1 MNGIDKRRARRAFD
15 QAAASYDKVARLQLE
30 MGERLLDRLD
40 YIRIEPRTLLD
51 MGAGTGV
58 MAERLARRYPKAKV
72 LAADFAH
79 GMLLRAR
86 RRGTLF
92 RKPRCLCAEAERL
105 PLANGC
111 VDLIISNAM
120 LQWCDDPARVFG
132 EWLRILRPGGLLMFT
147 SFGPDTLKE
156 LRSAWA
162 AVDDLPH
169 VSRFFDMHALGD
181 ALLGLGWEGA
191 VIDIDRFTLT
201 YGDSMQLM
209 RDIKS
214 LGASN
219 AATGRRPGLTGKGR
233 MRAMTEAYE
242 SFRREG
248 LLPASYEVIYGHA
261 WAPAQRRIGNVAQI
275 PLAGLAGRQRHGG

>member
-1 MNGIDKRRARRAFD
+1 MNGTDKRRARRAFD

-30 MGERLLDRLD
+30 MGERLLGRLD
-40 YIRIEPRTLLD
+40 YIRIEPRTILD
-51 MGAGTGV
+51 IGAGTGM

-86 RRGTLF
+86 RRGPLF
-92 RKPRCLCAEAERL
+92 RKPRCLCADAERL
-105 PLANGC
+105 PLTNGC

-120 LQWCDDPARVFG
+120 LQWCDDPARVFS
-132 EWLRILRPGGLLMFT
+132 EWLPVLRPGGLLMFT

-162 AVDDLPH
+162 AVDGLPH
-169 VSRFFDMHALGD
+169 VSRFFDMHELGD
-181 ALLGLGWEGA
+181 ALLGIGWEGA
-191 VIDIDRFTLT
+191 VMDIDRFTLT
-201 YGDSMQLM
+201 YADAGQLM

-219 AATGRRPGLTGKGR
+219 AATGRHPGLTGKDR
-233 MRAMTEAYE
+233 MRAMIESYE
-242 SFRREG
+242 PFRQDG

-275 PLAGLAGRQRHGG
+275 PLTGLADRQRHGG